1 MMGEMTQRRGERPAQ
16 HERRTHNVTGKIFC
30 IGVKGRAPDPDWERR
45 KIAALV
51 QKKINS
57 LKRLAEKEGAQ
68 K

>member
-1 MMGEMTQRRGERPAQ
+1 
-16 HERRTHNVTGKIFC
+16 VTGKIFC